1 MEKHTKNQHY
11 VHVGYLK
18 NFADEEGFVYVWD
31 KVKDRSFKAHPVD
44 ICREDYLYE
53 TEWPDAPGDRRFV
66 LLNQIEKTL
75 SKEEGKYSALV
86 RKILSVVLDEK
97 NRGAIVCRDKDERET
112 LASLVANL
120 YLRNPVI
127 IDTEEIRNV
136 PKSIMNHE
144 VVKSIE
150 FILDALGM
158 KGIESMVEQASL
170 RAWVDPKM
178 NNGTHERLVRDLLKA
193 DMLFLISEGEPFITS
208 NFPSMLLTNGAQS
221 GIRFYLPLSP
231 KCAVLYDD
239 SKAFRHR
246 RNRIVKLDDE
256 DVRTFNDIIWL
267 GDVEVIKYVISNR
280 EIKKPD

>member
-208 NFPSMLLTNGAQS
+208 N
-221 GIRFYLPLSP
+221 SP